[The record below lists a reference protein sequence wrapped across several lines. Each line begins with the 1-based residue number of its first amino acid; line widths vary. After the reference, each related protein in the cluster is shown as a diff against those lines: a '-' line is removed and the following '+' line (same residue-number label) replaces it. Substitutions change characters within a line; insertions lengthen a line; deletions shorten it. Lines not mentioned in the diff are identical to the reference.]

1 MTQQHSA
8 NFFGLY
14 KPNHDDLCLLSSLR
28 CGWCDAKYNDM
39 RKASAPNELKLSHGS
54 GERNW
59 LLSAAR

>member
-1 MTQQHSA
+1 
-8 NFFGLY
+8 
-14 KPNHDDLCLLSSLR
+14 
-28 CGWCDAKYNDM
+28 M